1 MFAAKQHGMYI
12 PLFDLASQTTAV
24 IVITAG
30 AWRVST
36 GAMSVS
42 DLLGFLFFS
51 GLFFGSIIVIAE
63 LYNTTLQAMAGGER
77 IFALLDTKPTVV
89 DAEDAVDLPSRP
101 DDDRRGSDRGVGP
114 GGGDERGVVGARIE
128 FHDVSFAYSNEVQV
142 LHGVSFT
149 AAPGETIALVGHTGA
164 GKTTIVNLLA
174 RFYDRTGGEIFIDGV
189 PIERVRLAS
198 LQSQLGLV
206 LQDNILFAGS
216 VMDNIRFGR
225 PGASD
230 DEVREAAAAL
240 DCLDILDDLPE
251 GLYTDVG
258 ERGTALSLGQRQLVC
273 FCRAMIARPRI
284 SMLDEATSAVDTHT
298 EHKVQTALERLME
311 GRTNIVVAH
320 RLSTIRSAD
329 QILVLDH
336 GRLVERGTHQELIDH
351 SGRYQELYDQFVR
364 LSAAPS

>member
-1 MFAAKQHGMYI
+1 
-12 PLFDLASQTTAV
+12 
-24 IVITAG
+24 
-30 AWRVST
+30 
-36 GAMSVS
+36 
-42 DLLGFLFFS
+42 
-51 GLFFGSIIVIAE
+51 
-63 LYNTTLQAMAGGER
+63 
-77 IFALLDTKPTVV
+77 
-89 DAEDAVDLPSRP
+89 
-101 DDDRRGSDRGVGP
+101 VGP